1 MTPLVRAYVC
11 ICVRACALVY
21 VRRDVLTY
29 VRMYACTT
37 YRSTYECMHA
47 RQIKDLRTFFSFSQL
62 FQRIN
67 PRALALSYVQMHT
80 RTQDVKTYMHTLY
93 MHTYTCMPE
102 YTHTHTHTHTHTRT
116 HTHVI
121 EGTTSSYSGTG
132 RPAAKRPAAHP
143 PLSTP
148 RHP

>member
-47 RQIKDLRTFFSFSQL
+47 RQIKDLRTFFSFGQL

-102 YTHTHTHTHTHTRT
+102 YTHTHTHTHTHTRALPVIDLHECPINPCI
-116 HTHVI
+116 HTRASWI
-121 EGTTSSYSGTG
+121 SSSS
-132 RPAAKRPAAHP
+132 RPKSA
-143 PLSTP
+143 S
-148 RHP
+148 

>member
-102 YTHTHTHTHTHTRT
+102 YTHTHTHTHA
-116 HTHVI
+116 HTHMLLRVPRLHI
-121 EGTTSSYSGTG
+121 RELDGL
-132 RPAAKRPAAHP
+132 P
-143 PLSTP
+143 PSVPQHILL
-148 RHP
+148 